1 MQGKA
6 AYFDLLK
13 YEKCTKI
20 IVADIMPPPEEFVKM
35 DVTHKASFEIIDFND
50 SLKIKDLIQG
60 AVLILDAL
68 PGAFAIE
75 LAKLA
80 IEAGIHIVSTMYYL
94 NPLEKDP
101 DVLAKLKEK
110 LKALH
115 QDAVR
120 KNITVL
126 PEFGLDPG
134 IDLVLGAKALSEFD
148 EVEVF
153 NSYGTGLP
161 IEENANNP
169 IKYKFSWSVAGLLR
183 AYKRPA
189 RLIKNGKVIEIDGM
203 KIFAEENRH
212 FLKINEL
219 DTPMESYPNGNSE
232 YYSEIFG
239 LKGSIKEMG
248 RYACRYPGHCD
259 FWYKMANCGFLDEEP
274 LKIDH
279 TEIQPIEFVTKLLT
293 SQKQFQYNDNE
304 SDFAFI
310 RVEVIGK
317 VKNKRKKI
325 IYHVIDYKDLPTGFT
340 AMQRTVGFTLSLGAR
355 LILNGQIKKPGLISP
370 IDIPF
375 ELLEEGL
382 KVSGIHIQRFETTL
396 ND

>member
-20 IVADIMPPPEEFVKM
+20 IVADILPPPEEYVKM
-35 DVTHKASFEIIDFND
+35 DVSNKATFEVIDFND
-50 SLKIKDLIQG
+50 SLKIKDLIKG
-60 AVLILDAL
+60 AALILDAL

-75 LAKLA
+75 LAKIA

-101 DVLAKLKEK
+101 KVLVKLKEK

-115 QDAVR
+115 EEAVR
-120 KNITVL
+120 KKITVL

-134 IDLVLGAKALSEFD
+134 IDLVLGARALSEFD

-161 IEENANNP
+161 IEKNANNP

-189 RLIKNGKVIEIDGM
+189 RLIKNGEVVEIDGM
-203 KIFAEENRH
+203 KIFSEENRH

-219 DTPMESYPNGNSE
+219 DIPLESYPNGNSE

-239 LKGSIKEMG
+239 LKGSVKEMG

-259 FWYKMANCGFLDEEP
+259 FWYKMANCGFLNEEP

-279 TEIQPIEFVTKLLT
+279 MEILPIEFVTKLLT
-293 SQKQFQYNDNE
+293 SQKQFQFSENE

-310 RVEVIGK
+310 RVEVTGK
-317 VKNKRKKI
+317 VKDKRKKI
-325 IYHVIDYKDLPTGFT
+325 IYHVIDYKDLKTGFT

-355 LILNGQIKKPGLISP
+355 LILNEQINKPGLISP

-375 ELLEEGL
+375 ELLEAGL